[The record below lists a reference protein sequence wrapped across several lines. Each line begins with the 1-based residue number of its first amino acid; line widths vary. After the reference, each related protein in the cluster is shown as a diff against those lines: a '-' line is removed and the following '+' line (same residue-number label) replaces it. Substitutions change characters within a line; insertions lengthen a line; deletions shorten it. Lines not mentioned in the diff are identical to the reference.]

1 MLTIDLVMSWNPCKE
16 YTLERVEELF
26 AGREALTPQ
35 EVAALDIPAKDKL
48 WVLLRGEILPA
59 EVLHELAC
67 KFAERPLLRERDAGR
82 EPDPRSWKAIE
93 AKRAWLRGEI
103 NNEEL
108 EVARDAAGAAWAA
121 TRNAAWDAAMAAT
134 EAAVGAPAWDIAWA
148 TAGVTARDAASA
160 GFGDAEHEWQLAR
173 VLEVLPRQTR
183 KLNVEIERKTW
194 EFLTQEA
201 ARCQTS
207 SGTVLDKTIEA
218 VLDFI
223 EDGYILPM
231 EVEKEHKP

>member
-35 EVAALDIPAKDKL
+35 EVAALDIPAADKL
-48 WVLLRGEILPA
+48 WVLLREEIIPA

-103 NNEEL
+103 NDEEL
-108 EVARDAAGAAWAA
+108 EVARSAAWDAAWAA
-121 TRNAAWDAAMAAT
+121 TWSAARDAAGYAAMAAT
-134 EAAVGAPAWDIAWA
+134 EAAIMA
-148 TAGVTARDAASA
+148 ARA
-160 GFGDAEHEWQLAR
+160 GFGDAEKEWQLTR
-173 VLEVLPRQTR
+173 VLEVLP
-183 KLNVEIERKTW
+183 
-194 EFLTQEA
+194 
-201 ARCQTS
+201 
-207 SGTVLDKTIEA
+207 
-218 VLDFI
+218 
-223 EDGYILPM
+223 
-231 EVEKEHKP
+231 